1 MNSLPLCIIVV
12 TYNRKD
18 YLEKCI
24 DSLLNQTYK
33 SFHLHII
40 DNNSNDGTHDLLK
53 EKYLDLEDIEYHNTG
68 ANLGGAGGFRFGM
81 ELAYSKGY
89 EWIWIMDDDVATTP
103 NALETLY
110 SYKDISPFIHP
121 GKYFEDGTKFHWE
134 GFFDPNTTLMH
145 WRKRKSRFE
154 ESDYVNVNY
163 GCFEGAM
170 IHRRV
175 INKIGLPD
183 DRFFIHN
190 DDLLYG
196 LLASQ
201 FFPVIYIKEHCLTK
215 LINKTAFKKF
225 LFLKNESFSP
235 FATYFIL
242 RNQFL
247 LKEILIEKLPYTNEK
262 LLNFFTFLKVVK
274 MFLEVTLFERSWA
287 HFKMF
292 LLALK
297 HGQSRNYQGHKEFI
311 N

>member
-1 MNSLPLCIIVV
+1 M
-12 TYNRKD
+12 TFNRKD
-18 YLEKCI
+18 YLLRCLK
-24 DSLLNQTYK
+24 SLQEQTLSPSQIY
-33 SFHLHII
+33 II
-40 DNNSNDGTHDLLK
+40 DNNSNDGTYQTLK
-53 EKYLDLEDIEYHNTG
+53 SQKYLEVHNIEYHNTG

-81 ELAYSKGY
+81 KLAYSKGY
-89 EWIWIMDDDVATTP
+89 EWIWIMDDDVTTTP
-103 NALETLY
+103 NALKTLY
-110 SYKDISPFIHP
+110 SYKDVSPFIHP

-134 GFFDPNTTLMH
+134 GFFDPTTTLMH

-163 GCFEGAM
+163 GCFEGAL
-170 IHRRV
+170 IHQKV
-175 INKIGLPD
+175 LDKIGLPD
-183 DRFFIHN
+183 ERFFIHN

-215 LINKTAFKKF
+215 LINKTAYKKF

-247 LKEILIEKLPYTNEK
+247 LKEILLKKLPYTNKK

-274 MFLEVTLFERSWA
+274 MFFEVVLFERSWA
-287 HFKMF
+287 HVKMF
-292 LLALK
+292 AKALK
-297 HGQSRNYQGHKEFI
+297 HGLKRNYKGHKEFI
-311 N
+311 S

>member
-1 MNSLPLCIIVV
+1 MHTESTCIVV
-12 TYNRKD
+12 VTFNRKE
-18 YLEKCI
+18 LLI
-24 DSLLNQTYK
+24 VNIASLLKQNK
-33 SFHLHII
+33 NAEKILII
-40 DNNSNDGTHDLLK
+40 DNNSNDGTYDLLK
-53 EKYLDLEDIEYHNTG
+53 EKFLDLENIEYHNTG

-81 ELAYSKGY
+81 ELAYSRGY

-103 NALETLY
+103 NALQTLY

-145 WRKRKSRFE
+145 WRKRKSQFE

-163 GCFEGAM
+163 GCFEGAL
-170 IHRRV
+170 IHRKV
-175 INKIGLPD
+175 IDKIGLPD

-215 LINKTAFKKF
+215 LINKKAFKKF

-262 LLNFFTFLKVVK
+262 LLNFFTFLKIVK

-292 LLALK
+292 RLALK
-297 HGQSRNYQGHKEFI
+297 HGRSRNYQGHKEFI